1 VCSIHTPTSK
11 QIKMIDFIKTY
22 IKYVVFHKWNRLS
35 IESIEFL
42 EKHWEHKPKSGIK
55 FWLYRKIKKING
67 FLD

>member
-1 VCSIHTPTSK
+1 
-11 QIKMIDFIKTY
+11 MIDFIKTY

-42 EKHWEHKPKSGIK
+42 EKYWEHKPKSGIK